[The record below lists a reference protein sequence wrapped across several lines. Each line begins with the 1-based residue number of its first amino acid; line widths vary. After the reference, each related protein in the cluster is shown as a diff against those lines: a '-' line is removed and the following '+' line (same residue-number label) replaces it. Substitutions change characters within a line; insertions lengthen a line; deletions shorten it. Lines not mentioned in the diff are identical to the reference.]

1 MGQVPDIPDNLLYS
15 AEHEWVRGD
24 ASPEAV
30 VTVGITAYAAD
41 ALGDVVYV
49 EAPSVGDEVKA
60 GDVCG
65 ELESTKAVSE
75 LYSPV
80 TGMVAEV
87 NAQLEAAPD
96 LINSDTYG
104 DGWIFKVEL
113 TEAAPDLL
121 DPDAYADVTE

>member
-1 MGQVPDIPDNLLYS
+1 MAEIPDGLLYS
-15 AEHEWVRGD
+15 EEHEWVRGD
-24 ASPEAV
+24 VSAGATV
-30 VTVGITAYAAD
+30 AVGITEYAAE

-49 EAPSVGDEVKA
+49 EPPTVGDEVRS

-80 TGMVAEV
+80 TGTVVEV
-87 NAQLEAAPD
+87 NGQLEAAPD
-96 LINSDTYG
+96 LVNTDAYG

-113 TEAAPDLL
+113 SEANEDLL
-121 DPDAYADVTE
+121 DADAYGEKTE

>member
-1 MGQVPDIPDNLLYS
+1 MPETPEGLKYS

-24 ASPEAV
+24 ATAGSV

-49 EAPSVGDEVKA
+49 EAPAVGTAVAA
-60 GDVCG
+60 GQVCG

-80 TGMVAEV
+80 TGTVVEV
-87 NAQLEAAPD
+87 NPVMESAPET
-96 LINSDTYG
+96 INSDVYG
-104 DGWIFKVEL
+104 DGWIFTVEL
-113 TEAAPDLL
+113 SEDASGLL
-121 DPDAYADVTE
+121 DAEAYAQKTA

>member
-1 MGQVPDIPDNLLYS
+1 MPEIPDGLQYS

-24 ASPEAV
+24 ATTGSV

-49 EAPSVGDEVKA
+49 EAPAVGAAVVA
-60 GDVCG
+60 GEVCG

-80 TGMVAEV
+80 TGSVVEV
-87 NAQLEAAPD
+87 NPALESAPD
-96 LINSDTYG
+96 LINSDAYG
-104 DGWIFKVEL
+104 EGWIYTVQLSKDA
-113 TEAAPDLL
+113 TALL
-121 DPDAYADVTE
+121 DPSAYAGQTE